1 MVKDMESAQ
10 KSNTCDFLTYGKK
23 LTSQSNKCA
32 CKQQRGVCL
41 QLSHQGRLECWY
53 HTAGKERTNL
63 WPLFLAVYSQAFLVS
78 IIKRWIHFRPVI
90 LVLRSCP
97 NGQRHTCR
105 TFTAFCVYPQSPGKK
120 SRCPHSAAKNGTK
133 PLWGQ
138 VWHKWADWSTTKAS
152 AYPLSSY
159 ATRIISMCMPG

>member
-78 IIKRWIHFRPVI
+78 IIKRRIHFRPVI

-97 NGQRHTCR
+97 NGQRHTCSQWPYAGHSQHSVCIR
-105 TFTAFCVYPQSPGKK
+105 KVLEKNPGVHTVQPKMEQSHCGD
-120 SRCPHSAAKNGTK
+120 RCGTNGQT
-133 PLWGQ
+133 GQ
-138 VWHKWADWSTTKAS
+138 QRKQVHT
-152 AYPLSSY
+152 LSP
-159 ATRIISMCMPG
+159 RMLPE